1 MGLENEA
8 GQRECVWLVRQDCRR
23 ASAQP
28 IMLCKNSRA
37 KSADSFISARQAE
50 LAQRVVEH
58 THYARNSATKSPWG
72 VHFQNQHP
80 SITIPPSHTTLAAVS
95 IVAGE
100 RDRAQRN
107 LKEAVEI

>member
-1 MGLENEA
+1 M
-8 GQRECVWLVRQDCRR
+8 RQDCWR

-28 IMLCKNSRA
+28 GVSYKNSCA
-37 KSADSFISARQAE
+37 KSADSFTLAKQAE
-50 LAQRVVEH
+50 SAQCVVEH
-58 THYARNSATKSPWG
+58 THYARNSATNSTKG
-72 VHFQNQHP
+72 VHFQYQHP

-107 LKEAVEI
+107 LKEAVKI